1 MDTQDVVLSALL
13 VWVIVDNLK
22 AIRRQAPPEQQ
33 QRFFTGPNDY
43 AELRAAARPAPPRG
57 QYQAA
62 RRMQAQTNWLTTA
75 ATRPAVVPV
84 NAVVRNELI

>member
-1 MDTQDVVLSALL
+1 MDKQDVVLSALL

-22 AIRRQAPPEQQ
+22 AIRRQAPPGQQ

-43 AELRAAARPAPPRG
+43 NELRAAARPAPPPG

-62 RRMQAQTNWLTTA
+62 RRIQAQTDWLSP
-75 ATRPAVVPV
+75 ATRWPVVPV